1 VTKSSARWGGIL
13 AELEGARLED
23 SPIVVPNQ
31 LELPASEFHQ
41 NLSGSTGRT
50 GPSSPF
56 TPLVVAFDLE
66 SVLVPEIWQT
76 VSRITSIPRLA
87 LTTRDTPD
95 FETLMRERMS
105 LCREHGLSLARL
117 RQIVGSM
124 QPLPGAVEF
133 LAWVQERMLA
143 VIVSDTYHELA
154 GPVVEKLA
162 CPLMVCNG
170 VTLDEEGYLAGHRP
184 HNARGKAGAVE
195 HFQRLGFQVVAVGD
209 SHNDLPML
217 NAANAGILF
226 RPCAGLMESVKDL
239 PLAWDLE
246 ELQAELQKCVV
257 KTSSKNGSPD
267 LTVRGA
273 AMPADFSRPD
283 HEAD

>member
-1 VTKSSARWGGIL
+1 MENSPMMVANQPALAASGLYPNLSAR
-13 AELEGARLED
+13 
-23 SPIVVPNQ
+23 
-31 LELPASEFHQ
+31 
-41 NLSGSTGRT
+41 TGRA

-56 TPLVVAFDLE
+56 TPLVAAFDLE

-76 VSRITSIPRLA
+76 VSRITGITRLA

-95 FETLMRERMS
+95 FETLMHERMK
-105 LCREHGLSLARL
+105 LCREHGLSLARM
-117 RQIVGSM
+117 REIVGTM
-124 QPLPGAVEF
+124 QPVPGAVEF

-154 GPVVEKLA
+154 APVVEKLG

-170 VTLDEEGYLAGHRP
+170 VALDEKGYLAGHRP

-195 HFQRLGFQVVAVGD
+195 HFRRLGFQVIAVGD

-226 RPCAGLMESVKDL
+226 KPCAGLMESVKDL

-246 ELQAELQKCVV
+246 ELQAELQKCVS
-257 KTSSKNGSPD
+257 KTSSKNSCPV
-267 LTVRGA
+267 LTARGA
-273 AMPADFSRPD
+273 AMPADFSEPAQVTD
-283 HEAD
+283 

>member
-1 VTKSSARWGGIL
+1 MTKSSARWGGIL

-23 SPIVVPNQ
+23 IPMKVANPP
-31 LELPASEFHQ
+31 ELPASELCQ
-41 NLSGSTGRT
+41 SLSGRIGRT
-50 GPSSPF
+50 GPSPF

-76 VSRITSIPRLA
+76 VSRVTGIPRLA

-95 FETLMRERMS
+95 FETLMCERMS
-105 LCREHGLSLARL
+105 LCREHGLTLARL
-117 RQIVGSM
+117 REIVGTM

-154 GPVVEKLA
+154 GPVVEKLG

-170 VTLDEEGYLAGHRP
+170 VTLDEEGYLDGHRP
-184 HNARGKAGAVE
+184 HNERGKAAAVE
-195 HFQRLGFQVVAVGD
+195 HFQRLGFEVVAVGD

-217 NAANAGILF
+217 NAANAGVLF
-226 RPCAGLMESVKDL
+226 KPCAGLMESVKDL
-239 PLAWDLE
+239 PLAWNLE
-246 ELQAELQKCVV
+246 ELQAELQKFLARIP
-257 KTSSKNGSPD
+257 SM
-267 LTVRGA
+267 TVA
-273 AMPADFSRPD
+273 SV
-283 HEAD
+283 

>member
-1 VTKSSARWGGIL
+1 MIVTKSSARWAGIP
-13 AELEGARLED
+13 AELEGIRLED
-23 SPIVVPNQ
+23 SPIMMPNQ

-41 NLSGSTGRT
+41 NSSGTTGGT
-50 GPSSPF
+50 KPLSPF

-76 VSRITSIPRLA
+76 VSRRTGIPRLA

-95 FETLMRERMS
+95 FETLMQERMK
-105 LCREHGLSLARL
+105 LCREQGLSLARL
-117 RQIVGSM
+117 REIVGTM

-154 GPVVEKLA
+154 GPVVEKLG
-162 CPLMVCNG
+162 CPLMICNG
-170 VTLDEEGYLAGHRP
+170 VILDEYGYLAGHRP
-184 HNARGKAGAVE
+184 HNVRGKAGAIE

-226 RPCAGLMESVKDL
+226 SPCAGLVESVKDL

-246 ELQAELQKCVV
+246 ELQAELQKCVA
-257 KTSSKNGSPD
+257 KTSSNRYPV
-267 LTVRGA
+267 LTGA
-273 AMPADFSRPD
+273 AMPADFSVPD
-283 HEAD
+283 PEAD